1 MYLEGK
7 LEDKRESRKLLKEI
21 KLGGP
26 HRVDNIEFSFF
37 LRALALVPL
46 YTEGN
51 KNRQAKRFII
61 GLMTKVILSMAQR
74 SNKLPLLDVQHIGGI
89 HLQKFLSDRIR
100 LLPLP

>member
-21 KLGGP
+21 KLVGP
-26 HRVDNIEFSFF
+26 YRVDKIETFF
-37 LRALALVPL
+37 FFGLLSYLFL
-46 YTEGN
+46 YIEGD
-51 KNRQAKRFII
+51 KTGEKVHGRF
-61 GLMTKVILSMAQR
+61 LMTKVTLFVAQR